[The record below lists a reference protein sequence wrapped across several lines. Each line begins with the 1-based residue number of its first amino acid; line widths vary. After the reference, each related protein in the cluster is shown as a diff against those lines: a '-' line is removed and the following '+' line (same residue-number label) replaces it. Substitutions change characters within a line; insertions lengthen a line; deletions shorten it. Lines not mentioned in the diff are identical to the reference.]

1 MRPLVKVLDLK
12 ALRENVAVLQ
22 AHAGGAQLIA
32 VVKANAY
39 GHGMAEVLPALS
51 EVAQLAVA
59 SVDEALALRALGA
72 SQAVVLLEGVFSFE
86 ALAICARYDFI
97 VMVHHLP
104 QLVWLERWAQ
114 GARLG
119 ERLRVWVKVDSGMH
133 RLGFA
138 PQEVSQV
145 AERLAGLSAVVC
157 LGVATHF
164 ACADEVDLLP
174 THQQLAVM
182 EGLTLPRG
190 WARCYANSAALLRGV
205 AVDCEWVRAGVA
217 LYGMS
222 PFAGVGAQELGLQA
236 VMHLQTQILAV
247 HALEAGEG
255 AGYGLGFVA
264 PTAGW
269 VAVIAL
275 GYGDGFSRGIVSG
288 AVQVRIG
295 GRCFAIVGRVAM
307 DMCLVW
313 LGEARFEVG
322 EAVTVWG
329 DGHAIEARAL
339 EAGTI
344 VYTLTTS
351 LMARVRTEV
360 IDG

>member
-205 AVDCEWVRAGVA
+205 AVDCEWVRAGWRCM
-217 LYGMS
+217 GC
-222 PFAGVGAQELGLQA
+222 
-236 VMHLQTQILAV
+236 HLL
-247 HALEAGEG
+247 L
-255 AGYGLGFVA
+255 
-264 PTAGW
+264 GW
-269 VAVIAL
+269 VRR
-275 GYGDGFSRGIVSG
+275 S
-288 AVQVRIG
+288 
-295 GRCFAIVGRVAM
+295 
-307 DMCLVW
+307 
-313 LGEARFEVG
+313 
-322 EAVTVWG
+322 WG
-329 DGHAIEARAL
+329 CR
-339 EAGTI
+339 
-344 VYTLTTS
+344 
-351 LMARVRTEV
+351 R
-360 IDG
+360 